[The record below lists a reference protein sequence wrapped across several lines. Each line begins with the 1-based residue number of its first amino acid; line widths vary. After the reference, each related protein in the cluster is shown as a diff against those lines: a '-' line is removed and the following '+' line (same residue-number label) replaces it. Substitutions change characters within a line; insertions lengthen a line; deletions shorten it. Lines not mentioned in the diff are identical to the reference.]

1 MSEEMKVFCTQCGSE
16 NSATAKFCANCGSK
30 LEVVAP
36 VEEPVQPQTVDNV
49 YAQGLPEE
57 ETTST
62 GESFYEKVTEA
73 EEIKPE
79 PIQEEI
85 KINYDNEYTSTYGAT
100 PTYNDNSTQY
110 YSSNPTTE
118 TVSGGNI
125 GVAIASLVCG
135 ILSLVCCCLS
145 WFSFVLAVA
154 AIVLGIITI
163 AKKYDG
169 MGMAIAGIVTAAIGF
184 IIFIVFIG
192 ISVAMPFEELLDEIA
207 NEF

>member
-16 NSATAKFCANCGSK
+16 NSATAKFCANCGTK
-30 LEVVAP
+30 LEAAAP
-36 VEEPVQPQTVDNV
+36 VEEQVQPQTVDNV

-62 GESFYEKVTEA
+62 GESFYETVTEA

-100 PTYNDNSTQY
+100 SAYSDTSTQY

-169 MGMAIAGIVTAAIGF
+169 MGMAIAGIVTAAIGL

>member
-169 MGMAIAGIVTAAIGF
+169 KGMAIAGIVTAAIGF

-192 ISVAMPFEELLDEIA
+192 IIVAMPFEELLDEIA

>member
-1 MSEEMKVFCTQCGSE
+1 MSEEIKVFCTQCGSG
-16 NSATAKFCANCGSK
+16 NSATAKFCSNCGSK
-30 LEVVAP
+30 LEAAAP
-36 VEEPVQPQTVDNV
+36 VEEPVQPQTADNV

-85 KINYDNEYTSTYGAT
+85 KINYD
-100 PTYNDNSTQY
+100 STQY

-125 GVAIASLVCG
+125 GVAIASLICG

-145 WFSFVLAVA
+145 WFSLVLAIA

-163 AKKYDG
+163 VKKYDG
-169 MGMAIAGIVTAAIGF
+169 KGMAIAGIVTAAIGL

-192 ISVAMPFEELLDEIA
+192 ISVTMPFEELIDEIA
-207 NEF
+207 DEF